1 MTKNESKKSDKV
13 IWLTVIG
20 SYLGIFIPVI
30 SILSL
35 DIIIKLI
42 LYSIIGVIY
51 AQIIF
56 LLKIWSDY
64 KNYRKNKKFYD
75 NMPLLI
81 YSPKLKK
88 EIIIHDEKG
97 TATISYCYHVKNIS
111 DKTLYH
117 IGRPIYFEGEFIE
130 NEFELKIDSK
140 IRLWNDIK
148 RFDVEALMPVKKGY
162 TNQKF
167 IKIEFKEDGIKKGE
181 SAYID
186 VKYKSENLYL
196 RAFTDN
202 KWDDTSFI
210 TFYPIDEIELIIK
223 LELENY
229 KINYDKFIIEQ
240 TDMKIEDLHE
250 KIRFQQNNLIPKT
263 PQDNK
268 LVWKFTNPKIGHTYR
283 IFFQFKEK
291 SI

>member
-117 IGRPIYFEGEFIE
+117 IVY
-130 NEFELKIDSK
+130 
-140 IRLWNDIK
+140 
-148 RFDVEALMPVKKGY
+148 M
-162 TNQKF
+162 
-167 IKIEFKEDGIKKGE
+167 
-181 SAYID
+181 
-186 VKYKSENLYL
+186 
-196 RAFTDN
+196 
-202 KWDDTSFI
+202 
-210 TFYPIDEIELIIK
+210 
-223 LELENY
+223 
-229 KINYDKFIIEQ
+229 
-240 TDMKIEDLHE
+240 
-250 KIRFQQNNLIPKT
+250 
-263 PQDNK
+263 
-268 LVWKFTNPKIGHTYR
+268 
-283 IFFQFKEK
+283 
-291 SI
+291 